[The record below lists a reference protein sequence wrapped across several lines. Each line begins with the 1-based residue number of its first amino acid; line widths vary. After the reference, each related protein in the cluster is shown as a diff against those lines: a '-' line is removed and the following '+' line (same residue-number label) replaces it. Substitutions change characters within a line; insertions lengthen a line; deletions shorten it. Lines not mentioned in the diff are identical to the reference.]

1 LWSWKK
7 ITLGHGNRR
16 EFISENGTKRFRKK
30 QLRGGNI
37 MICNVGKIDKSIRL
51 IIGVVIAVLGLYYQS
66 WWGLL
71 AIIPILTAIF
81 GFCALYIPFKINT
94 CKKE

>member
-1 LWSWKK
+1 
-7 ITLGHGNRR
+7 
-16 EFISENGTKRFRKK
+16 
-30 QLRGGNI
+30 

-71 AIIPILTAIF
+71 AIIPIATAIF
-81 GFCALYIPFKINT
+81 GFCTLYCSIPR
-94 CKKE
+94 

>member
-1 LWSWKK
+1 
-7 ITLGHGNRR
+7 
-16 EFISENGTKRFRKK
+16 
-30 QLRGGNI
+30 
-37 MICNVGKIDKSIRL
+37 MICNVGKIDRSIRL

-81 GFCALYIPFKINT
+81 GFCPLYIPFKINT
-94 CKKE
+94 CKKG

>member
-1 LWSWKK
+1 
-7 ITLGHGNRR
+7 
-16 EFISENGTKRFRKK
+16 
-30 QLRGGNI
+30 

-71 AIIPILTAIF
+71 AIIPIATAIF
-81 GFCALYIPFKINT
+81 GFCTLYIPFKINT